1 MVKLVQEPNS
11 PKSEKELIDIL
22 DQLYLKSQQCLE
34 QGVKPKFKGL
44 LEIIKAEATILTAIH
59 KIKSNKGSK
68 TPGSDDKTIRDIL
81 EKEYDKVIELVR
93 EGLENYKP
101 LPVRRVWIENQER
114 KKTTTWH
121 TNYRR

>member
-59 KIKSNKGSK
+59 KIKSNKGARHLEAMIKPLEIFLKKS
-68 TPGSDDKTIRDIL
+68 TIR
-81 EKEYDKVIELVR
+81 
-93 EGLENYKP
+93 
-101 LPVRRVWIENQER
+101 
-114 KKTTTWH
+114 
-121 TNYRR
+121 

>member
-93 EGLENYKP
+93 EGLK
-101 LPVRRVWIENQER
+101 I
-114 KKTTTWH
+114 
-121 TNYRR
+121 TNLYQ